1 MERQNASVKARGFG
15 LSGASLLY
23 LSIYYIVVMLLCLL
37 FLFPLEHFF
46 PSLRGL
52 EWILIVPYM
61 LPVVML
67 IVHLLFSFCTVTL
80 TEEAIV
86 LSWLC
91 IPLRRISPS
100 DLRLFC
106 AVGNGRED
114 VLCLTSRTIAEMAV
128 LEEQCLLRNFF
139 TKYDVPIYK
148 KRSHWQDTFCA
159 KYLNRLR
166 RSPRVLFRDKKIL
179 FLAMDPVLQCQIRDL
194 YPQLPYKNYTGI
206 VEYKSDLFS
215 DTTIVP
221 YFGAG
226 APFAPCSASFR
237 EGEILLQTKKEIK
250 KRIPLDSIKSI
261 VRVDIFRA
269 YDKMFPHHV
278 SVLFLS
284 VYSPEEMANM
294 AKKSEKDQLLT
305 AYRYAES
312 QVLRWSVKR
321 EDSCNLPCTA
331 ETAAQLHQLCPQ
343 AHWISI
349 ADSWLSDRP

>member
-46 PSLRGL
+46 PSLRGP

-114 VLCLTSRTIAEMAV
+114 VLCLTSRTITEMAA

-139 TKYDVPIYK
+139 TKYDVPNYK
-148 KRSHWQDTFCA
+148 KRSHWQDTLCA

-166 RSPRVLFRDKKIL
+166 RSPRGLFRDKKVL
-179 FLAMDPVLQCQIRDL
+179 FLKMDPVVQRQIRDL

-206 VEYKSDLFS
+206 VEYKTDLFS
-215 DTTIVP
+215 DHAAVP
-221 YFGAG
+221 CFGAS
-226 APFAPCSASFR
+226 FAPCFAAFR
-237 EGEILLQTKKEIK
+237 DGEILLQTKKEIRRK
-250 KRIPLDSIKSI
+250 FSPDSIQTI
-261 VRVDIFRA
+261 VRVDIFKS
-269 YDKMFPHHV
+269 YDRMYPHHIP
-278 SVLFLS
+278 VLFLS
-284 VYSPEEMANM
+284 VYSPEEMADM
-294 AKKSEKDQLLT
+294 AKKPEADPILT

-321 EDSCNLPCTA
+321 EDCCNLPCTA
-331 ETAAQLHQLCPQ
+331 ETAAHLHLLCPQ
-343 AHWISI
+343 ARWISI
-349 ADSWLSDRP
+349 ADSWLFNQP